1 MNMEI
6 GLLDFQSRGGQNTTF
21 PAHIHNNSGPSN
33 HHSDFSNFNVG
44 HSSNFNQIEAQNSV
58 HGRTHQPAGKSSWNL
73 EELMT
78 DLSLVYVSGDT
89 ERLEGDK
96 LQFCTSTCCS
106 SRVKYARVCKEE
118 TSPTNPWDREITSS
132 STWDMSRQMP
142 SRDMLSGWDLG
153 SDGASTPGSGYN
165 CWSTN
170 TQDSLGVVGGGRMGQ
185 LWAGIEFGA
194 IKPSIDCQD
203 HGLLDDHFYEDPE
216 KFDSWGGFEVV
227 GQVMGQV
234 EEQGEVLENQW
245 NRIKRKTNK
254 KPMKADK

>member
-6 GLLDFQSRGGQNTTF
+6 GLLDFQSRGGQNTAF
-21 PAHIHNNSGPSN
+21 PTHIHNSGPSN

-58 HGRTHQPAGKSSWNL
+58 HSRTHQPAGKSSWNL

-106 SRVKYARVCKEE
+106 SRVKYARVCREE
-118 TSPTNPWDREITSS
+118 TSPTNPWDRELTSS

-185 LWAGIEFGA
+185 LWAGTEFGA
-194 IKPSIDCQD
+194 IQPSIDCQD

-216 KFDSWGGFEVV
+216 KFDSWGGFEMV
-227 GQVMGQV
+227 GQV
-234 EEQGEVLENQW
+234 EEQGEVMENQW